1 MHTHPWH
8 SPDAPPAAHARTPR
22 HALARLQ
29 LGGGNFYGPSGISFF
44 TQTKTVT
51 SAWKPFEADS
61 GSAAA
66 QMTMPTPGKA

>member
-1 MHTHPWH
+1 MTAPARPSASDFLLTRMH
-8 SPDAPPAAHARTPR
+8 PPHTPAH
-22 HALARLQ
+22 LQ